1 MPPLATLNLL
11 PHWNARKELHSM
23 RPDFSELVYSNNH
36 YQSLSGLCEKN
47 SIQYIHK
54 NGKTKYNIN
63 SDNPAKVTKT

>member
-1 MPPLATLNLL
+1 
-11 PHWNARKELHSM
+11 M

-63 SDNPAKVTKT
+63 NDNPATVTKT

>member
-1 MPPLATLNLL
+1 
-11 PHWNARKELHSM
+11 M

-63 SDNPAKVTKT
+63 NDNPAKVRKHRMFQNMFYLVIKCDRN